1 MPNLYDV
8 VRALPKIELHRHLEG
23 SVRIET
29 LIDIAL
35 KYGIQ
40 MPEYDPEQ
48 LRPFVQM
55 TPEQPHDMK
64 TFMAKFMTLRQFFRS
79 QEVIRRVVREAV
91 ADAAADNVRYFE
103 LRFTPQALSNIIH
116 CDHREVVEWVCE
128 TAHYAAE
135 ENDIQ
140 VRLIVSMNRH
150 ESLEIGEKVLDA
162 ALSFRDYGVVGL
174 DLAGREVPEF
184 PAAPFRYIFQ
194 RAKDAGLGIT
204 VHAGEWLGVES
215 MYEALLS
222 LRADRIGHG
231 VRSVEDP
238 HMMEALVKRDITLE
252 VCPTSNFHS
261 GVVPTL
267 EQHPLPHL
275 LRQNLRTT
283 INTDDPLVSNITLTD
298 EVVCAMDCMSLT
310 LDEVKQQ
317 TIAAAHASFLPPSER
332 DNLVKKF
339 KHWFGENGTTQN

>member
-1 MPNLYDV
+1 MPDLYDV

-40 MPEYDPEQ
+40 MPEYNPEQ

-55 TPEQPHDMK
+55 TPEQPRDMK
-64 TFMAKFMTLRQFFRS
+64 TFLAKFMTLRQFFRS
-79 QEVIRRVVREAV
+79 QEVIRRVVHEAI

-103 LRFTPQALSNIIH
+103 LRFTPQALSSIIH
-116 CDHREVVEWVCE
+116 CDHREVVSWVCE
-128 TAHYAAE
+128 TAHYAAKE
-135 ENDIQ
+135 YEIE

-150 ESLEIGEKVLDA
+150 ESVEIGEKVLDA
-162 ALSFRDYGVVGL
+162 ALAYRDYGVVAL
-174 DLAGREVPEF
+174 DLAGRESPEF

-238 HMMEALVKRDITLE
+238 NMMEVLVKRDITLE
-252 VCPTSNFHS
+252 VCPTSNLHS
-261 GVVPTL
+261 GVVPNL
-267 EQHPLPHL
+267 ESHPLPHL
-275 LRQNLRTT
+275 LRQNLRVT

-298 EVVCAMDCMSLT
+298 ELVCAMQCMSLT

-317 TIAAAHASFLPPSER
+317 TLIAARASFLPPSER
-332 DNLVKKF
+332 DELVKKF
-339 KHWFGENGTTQN
+339 EHWFSENGTTPQ